1 MRIIGAADAKS
12 LPRAIC
18 EMGTGVALAEVPVA
32 IRTECNRV
40 QRVIVIAAIK
50 ATEQHLALVHLG
62 IKPTIP
68 IDIRIDNQIGR
79 TGNDDL
85 IVNHRDAERG
95 H

>member
-1 MRIIGAADAKS
+1 M
-12 LPRAIC
+12 
-18 EMGTGVALAEVPVA
+18 
-32 IRTECNRV
+32 
-40 QRVIVIAAIK
+40 IVIAAIK

-85 IVNHRDAERG
+85 IVDHRDAERG